1 MICLADAEEIC
12 GGPNANSV
20 YLAKSNSLNFIKLKA
35 FFTHF
40 ELKESIIKHMSHT
53 PRI

>member
-1 MICLADAEEIC
+1 MVCLADAEEIC

-35 FFTHF
+35 FFTDF
-40 ELKESIIKHMSHT
+40 KLKESIIIHMIHT